1 MEALAQEYGFSLDM
15 PVEMLPK
22 KVIDIILY
30 GTKGKK
36 IKMKR
41 TTDYGTGEY
50 KNEFEGVIPNLKRRY
65 SQTNSEWARADI
77 ETVMVSAECP
87 DCHGARLSAESLAV
101 TVGGIN
107 IDEFCRKSINE
118 EIEFLDNLQLTEN
131 NR

>member
-1 MEALAQEYGFSLDM
+1 KKISINQGAIHASGWNVAEGGAIAKMYMEALAQEYGFSLDM

-50 KNEFEGVIPNLKRRY
+50 KNEFEGVIPN
-65 SQTNSEWARADI
+65 
-77 ETVMVSAECP
+77 
-87 DCHGARLSAESLAV
+87 
-101 TVGGIN
+101 
-107 IDEFCRKSINE
+107 
-118 EIEFLDNLQLTEN
+118 
-131 NR
+131 